1 MGLDVTRIAVKL
13 RGQTLPGP
21 FLTLAETKVRLV
33 VRETSISILANKGAT
48 CTICKYG
55 MDFLRLSG
63 KLTRILD
70 RASGGRGGRR

>member
-1 MGLDVTRIAVKL
+1 MGSDVTRFAVKL
-13 RGQTLPGP
+13 RGQTCRGP
-21 FLTLAETKVRLV
+21 FPNLADTNVRLV
-33 VRETSISILANKGAT
+33 VRETSISVLANKGAT

-70 RASGGRGGRR
+70 RESGGRAGRR